1 MDDKDPGIEE
11 DTKISLARNT
21 QSKNHKETEV
31 SHRTLKIYIMTY
43 HLSQASVEKCPDQT
57 DDIHPYQTDDIC
69 SDQAN
74 EICPVECEGNCP
86 NNQTE
91 DQKTVQT
98 VVVIIES
105 TPEKEV
111 ISNTLVPCLYY
122 YKNFQAKF
130 DETCSTADE
139 IDN

>member
-1 MDDKDPGIEE
+1 MKHY
-11 DTKISLARNT
+11 SS
-21 QSKNHKETEV
+21 QS
-31 SHRTLKIYIMTY
+31 
-43 HLSQASVEKCPDQT
+43 SVENCPDQT
-57 DDIHPYQTDDIC
+57 DDIHPDQTDEIC

-74 EICPVECEGNCP
+74 EICPYKCEGNGL